1 MEYFLID
8 QPGETYYPRPEGSI
22 LINSPAASRK
32 ALMWIKGAWHAV
44 NTTTKDDI
52 LLCYLDIQAVICW
65 WIALLT
71 CRKRN
76 IVAINILLKDKP
88 TLKNRVASWLYKRA
102 LSSKRF
108 HATVTSPEYGKWLNR
123 KFRRD
128 FSYYH
133 LPDLYVYDDLADI
146 AATTPVEPDTV
157 FCGGKNG
164 RDWHMMADIAKA
176 MPEMRFK
183 LIMPGDVWNAIGAS
197 LPQNVTCRHDIPV
210 DEFLN
215 EMASSE
221 VVCLPLDTE
230 APAGLIVLF
239 QAAAMNKPIVTT
251 DTVTT
256 RAYITPDTTDAFLA
270 DKQVSSWVNTLRI
283 AATNTAKKPDNH
295 KLIDYLIAHC
305 NRDKYIWHLNTIITT
320 LRRQ

>member
-1 MEYFLID
+1 
-8 QPGETYYPRPEGSI
+8 
-22 LINSPAASRK
+22 
-32 ALMWIKGAWHAV
+32 MWIKGAWRAV
-44 NTTTKDDI
+44 NATTNDDI

-65 WIALLT
+65 WIAILT

-164 RDWHMMADIAKA
+164 RDWQMMADIAKA

-183 LIMPGDVWNAIGAS
+183 LIMPGEVWNAIGAS
-197 LPQNVTCRHDIPV
+197 LPPNVTCRHDIPV
-210 DEFLN
+210 DEFLHD
-215 EMASSE
+215 MASSE

-239 QAAAMNKPIVTT
+239 QAAAMNKPIVTS

-256 RAYITPDTTDAFLA
+256 RGYITDKISNARLVASKNPLKWADTIRRSTSC
-270 DKQVSSWVNTLRI
+270 KTSSGHSLRNYLRDCLKI
-283 AATNTAKKPDNH
+283 SAK
-295 KLIDYLIAHC
+295 
-305 NRDKYIWHLNTIITT
+305 
-320 LRRQ
+320 